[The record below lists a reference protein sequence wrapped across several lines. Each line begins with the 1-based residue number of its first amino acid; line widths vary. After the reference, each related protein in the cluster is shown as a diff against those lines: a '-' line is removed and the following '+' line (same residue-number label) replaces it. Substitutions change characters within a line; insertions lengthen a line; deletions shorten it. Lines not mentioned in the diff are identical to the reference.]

1 MIRPSRINRCLAV
14 LAASVCMMSLAAAE
28 KKPDFTKDVRPV
40 LKKHCFVC
48 HGPKKQKGKVRL
60 DQLSPDVLH
69 DAVAAETWH
78 DALDVISIGEMPPD
92 DEPPLTQEERD
103 VLTGWL
109 RPTLAEAIAIRKS
122 TGGNIVL
129 RRLNRAEY
137 QNTMRDLLGLELD
150 FNRDL
155 PPEGLSKDGFKNNGG
170 ILQMSALQLEYY
182 LEAARK
188 ALAVAL
194 VAPGDAPKL
203 IQHVATKTEED
214 KGKGNWSNRL
224 GRSGTYVGRLLKFP
238 EQGEFVIRVKAHA
251 ELAQGKGF
259 PRMKVML
266 GYRADTQ
273 RPSREIGVIDV
284 SSEKSQVYEF
294 RGRMESYPL
303 QSKTQS
309 KYPGML
315 VWLTN
320 VYDDG
325 GKPLT
330 ATKLISQK
338 GKKKKKKT
346 KVWVE
351 DPEFPK
357 IVIDSFELD
366 GPVFESW
373 PPAQHT
379 AILFESE
386 NQKNGKTE
394 SYVREI
400 LQRFMKRAYRRPLQ
414 DEEVEPM
421 FAFYNKVRPTF
432 DTFEEA
438 VRETLAMVLISPDF
452 LYFIEPSENKK
463 RQLKDYELASRLSY
477 FLWSTMP
484 DRELF
489 GLAESGKLSEPKVL
503 QAQVNRM
510 LKDARSWQFVENFT
524 DQWLDLDGMDRI
536 AINPEFYPDFDNDL
550 KPEMRRETH
559 HFFAEVLNKDLSAL
573 NFINSDFVM
582 LNEPLARHYG
592 MNGPRGTD
600 FSKIKLD
607 ANQARGG
614 LLAQAS
620 ILLGNSTGEDS
631 HPIKRAVWIRE
642 RLLDDPPLPPPPNV
656 PALDAEN
663 PDFASLSIQE
673 QMKIHR
679 EDPAC
684 ADCHRGID
692 PWGLA
697 LEEFDAVGLWRTK
710 ILRRNPKGKGMI
722 NLPVEAGGT
731 LPGGHQVTGLEDLK
745 SYLIEERSKQFSAA
759 LVSKLLSYS
768 LGRSLEFSDEEI
780 VEELTDQFI
789 RNDYKLSGLI
799 HSIVDSENFQSK

>member
-1 MIRPSRINRCLAV
+1 MILPFRINLCIAAV
-14 LAASVCMMSLAAAE
+14 SVCAYTMDFAVAE
-28 KKPDFTKDVRPV
+28 DKPDFTKDVRPV
-40 LKKHCFVC
+40 LEKHCFVC

-78 DALDVISIGEMPPD
+78 DALDIISIGDMPPD
-92 DEPPLTQEERD
+92 DEPPLTQKERD
-103 VLTGWL
+103 ILTGWL

-122 TGGNIVL
+122 NGGNIVL
-129 RRLNRAEY
+129 RRLNRVEY

-155 PPEGLSKDGFKNNGG
+155 PPEGLSKDGFKNNGE

-182 LEAARK
+182 LEAARN

-194 VAPGDAPKL
+194 VTDKDAPEV
-203 IQHVATKTEED
+203 IRHVVAKTEED
-214 KGKGNWSNRL
+214 KGKGNYSNRL
-224 GRSGTYVGRLLKFP
+224 GRSGTFVGRLLKYP

-251 ELAQGKGF
+251 ELVEGKGF

-273 RPSREIGVIDV
+273 TPSREVGVIDI
-284 SSEKSQVYEF
+284 SSEKSQAYEF
-294 RGRMESYPL
+294 RGRMESFPL

-315 VWLTN
+315 IWLTN

-330 ATKLISQK
+330 ATKLVSQK

-351 DPEFPK
+351 DPKFPK

-366 GPVFESW
+366 GPVFENW
-373 PPAQHT
+373 PPVQHSD
-379 AILFESE
+379 ILFASQ

-400 LQRFMKRAYRRPLQ
+400 LKRFMRRAYRRQ
-414 DEEVEPM
+414 VEDGEVELM
-421 FAFYNKVRPTF
+421 VAFYKKVRLTF

-438 VRETLAMVLISPDF
+438 VREVLAMVLISPDF
-452 LYFIEPSENKK
+452 LYLIEPSENKK

-477 FLWSTMP
+477 FLWSSMP
-484 DRELF
+484 DKELF
-489 GLAESGKLSEPKVL
+489 ELAESGALSKPKVL
-503 QAQVNRM
+503 QAQVSRM
-510 LKDARSWQFVENFT
+510 LKDPRSWQFVENFT
-524 DQWLDLDGMDRI
+524 DQWLDLGGIDRI
-536 AINPEFYPDFDNDL
+536 AVNPEFYPEFDNDL

-559 HFFAEVLNKDLSAL
+559 HFFAEILSNDLSAL
-573 NFINSDFVM
+573 NFLNSDFVM

-592 MNGPRGTD
+592 MGGPRGTG
-600 FSKIKLD
+600 FSRVELTEGQK
-607 ANQARGG
+607 RGG

-620 ILLGNSTGEDS
+620 VLLGNSTGEDS

-642 RLLDDPPLPPPPNV
+642 RLLDDPPAPPPPNV
-656 PALDAEN
+656 PALNKEN
-663 PDFASLSIQE
+663 PDFASLPIQE
-673 QMKIHR
+673 QMRIHR

-684 ADCHRGID
+684 ADCHRNID

-697 LEEFDAVGLWRTK
+697 MEQFDAVGLWRTE
-710 ILRRNPKGKGMI
+710 IQRRNPKGKGMI
-722 NLPVEAGGT
+722 TVPVKSEGT
-731 LPGGHQVTGLEDLK
+731 LPGGKQVDGLEDLK
-745 SYLIEERSKQFSAA
+745 SYLIEERSEQFAEA
-759 LVSKLLSYS
+759 LVAKLLGYS
-768 LGRSLEFSDEEI
+768 LGRSLEFTDRAN
-780 VEELTDQFI
+780 VEELAGEFI

-799 HSIVDSENFQSK
+799 QSIVACEAFQSK